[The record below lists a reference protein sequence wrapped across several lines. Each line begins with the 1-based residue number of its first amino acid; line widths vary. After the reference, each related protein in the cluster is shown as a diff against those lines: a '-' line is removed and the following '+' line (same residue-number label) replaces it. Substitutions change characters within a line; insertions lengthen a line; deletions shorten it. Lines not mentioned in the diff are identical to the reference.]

1 MDRSKLARVPRASGV
16 YLFKDQH
23 HQVIYIGKAKVLRT
37 RVRSYF
43 QDTAGS
49 ARSKG
54 DPNPKLKALVQE
66 IADVAFV
73 VTKNETEALLLEAQ
87 LVKQHQPRFNVLLKF
102 GTPFIY
108 LLFTNEA
115 VPQMEL
121 ARDKRK
127 KGTYFG
133 PFLHRTPARKAYAYL
148 LRTFRLK
155 LCNKKIA
162 GGCLDYHLDL
172 CPGNCTGQFDEAGYR
187 FRITLAQQAL
197 AGNHKEFLATLKQQI
212 MKHNLLFQFEK
223 ARTLQEYV
231 ENFEVIFTTL
241 KTHFTEHKYDR
252 EVAHATTR
260 TTYSPDHIPHAA
272 AQLQHLLHL
281 TQPPHTID
289 CFDISHFQSRSI
301 VGSCIRFVDGK
312 PEKNKFRR
320 FKITSLTQQNDYAAL
335 REIVSR
341 RYKNLDDLPDLIVI
355 DGGKGQLNAVEDLV
369 PQVPMISLAKP
380 STPGVH
386 KDQSATLFQRNDST
400 GTPINVQTDAGK
412 LLLALRDYAH
422 HFAVS
427 YHTIRQKKSLQ
438 AR

>member
-1 MDRSKLARVPRASGV
+1 MDKNKLARLPLESGV

-23 HQVIYIGKAKVLRT
+23 HHVIYIGKAKSIRK

-43 QDTAGS
+43 QDTVAS
-49 ARSKG
+49 SRSKSG
-54 DPNPKLKALVQE
+54 PNPKLRALVEE
-66 IADVAFV
+66 IVDVAFV
-73 VTKNETEALLLEAQ
+73 VTKNEQEALLLEAQ

-102 GTPFIY
+102 GAPFIY
-108 LLFTNEA
+108 LLFTDEA
-115 VPQMEL
+115 VPQLEL

-133 PFLHRTPARKAYAYL
+133 PFLHKTPARRAYAYL
-148 LRTFRLK
+148 LKTFRLK

-162 GGCLDYHLDL
+162 GGCLDFHLDL
-172 CPGNCTGQFDEAGYR
+172 CPGNCTGQFDENAYR
-187 FRITLAQQAL
+187 FRMNLAQQAL
-197 AGNHKEFLATLKQQI
+197 AGDHKAFLRLLKAQI
-212 MKHNLLFQFEK
+212 TKLSVALQFEK
-223 ARTLQEYV
+223 ARNLQEYV
-231 ENFEVIFTTL
+231 ENFESIFHTL

-260 TTYSPDHIPHAA
+260 TSYSAEHAPHAA
-272 AQLQHLLHL
+272 AQLQHMLNLPH
-281 TQPPHTID
+281 PPRTID

-320 FKITSLTQQNDYAAL
+320 FKITSLIQQNDYAAL

-341 RYKNLDDLPDLIVI
+341 RYKKIDDLPDLIVI
-355 DGGKGQLNAVEDLV
+355 DGGKGQLHAVEDIV
-369 PQVPMISLAKP
+369 PHIPMISLAKP
-380 STPGVH
+380 ATPGVH
-386 KDQSATLFQRNDST
+386 RDQSATLFQRNDST
-400 GTPINVQTDAGK
+400 GMPIDVKTDAGK

-427 YHTIRQKKSLQ
+427 YHTVRQKK
-438 AR
+438 AIF

>member
-1 MDRSKLARVPRASGV
+1 MDKKKLARLPLESGV

-23 HQVIYIGKAKVLRT
+23 HNVIYIGKAKSIRK

-43 QDTAGS
+43 QDTVVS
-49 ARSKG
+49 ARSKSG
-54 DPNPKLKALVQE
+54 PNPKLKALVQE
-66 IADVAFV
+66 IIDVAFV
-73 VTKNETEALLLEAQ
+73 VTKNEQEALLLEAQ
-87 LVKQHQPRFNVLLKF
+87 LVKQHQPRFNILLKF

-108 LLFTNEA
+108 VLFTDE
-115 VPQMEL
+115 VIPQLEL

-133 PFLHRTPARKAYAYL
+133 PFLHKTPARRAYAYL
-148 LRTFRLK
+148 LKTFRLK

-162 GGCLDYHLDL
+162 GGCLDFHLDL
-172 CPGNCTGQFDEAGYR
+172 CPGNCTGQFDENAYR
-187 FRITLAQQAL
+187 FRMNLAQQAL
-197 AGNHKEFLATLKQQI
+197 AGDHKAFLRMLKAQIAKLNITL
-212 MKHNLLFQFEK
+212 QFEK
-223 ARTLQEYV
+223 ARNLQEYV
-231 ENFEVIFTTL
+231 ENFEAIFRTL

-260 TTYSPDHIPHAA
+260 TSYSAEHAPHAA
-272 AQLQHLLHL
+272 AQLQHMLSLP
-281 TQPPHTID
+281 QPPRTID

-320 FKITSLTQQNDYAAL
+320 FKIKSLIQQNDYAAL

-355 DGGKGQLNAVEDLV
+355 DGGKGQLHAVEDLV

-380 STPGVH
+380 ATPGVH
-386 KDQSATLFQRNDST
+386 RDQSATLFQRNDST
-400 GTPINVQTDAGK
+400 GIPIDVKTDAGK

-427 YHTIRQKKSLQ
+427 YHTVRQGKSF
-438 AR
+438 RS